1 MSLAVVTCSGES
13 VSPQQSMNFVCS
25 IPRPFARSFI
35 IFTKVPSSPPINSAI
50 ATDASLPEAMTM
62 HLIRV
67 STVWISPS
75 SRNTWDPPI
84 DFAWA
89 LVTTSSVRRIF
100 PDCRA
105 SKIRISVMIF
115 VTLAGFLGSSAFFSQ
130 ITVPVDAS
138 MRIADGA
145 VISGPVYGV
154 SSGCICCISM
164 I

>member
-1 MSLAVVTCSGES
+1 
-13 VSPQQSMNFVCS
+13 
-25 IPRPFARSFI
+25 
-35 IFTKVPSSPPINSAI
+35 
-50 ATDASLPEAMTM
+50 
-62 HLIRV
+62 
-67 STVWISPS
+67 
-75 SRNTWDPPI
+75 
-84 DFAWA
+84 
-89 LVTTSSVRRIF
+89 
-100 PDCRA
+100 
-105 SKIRISVMIF
+105 MIF

>member
-1 MSLAVVTCSGES
+1 M
-13 VSPQQSMNFVCS
+13 
-25 IPRPFARSFI
+25 
-35 IFTKVPSSPPINSAI
+35 
-50 ATDASLPEAMTM
+50 
-62 HLIRV
+62 
-67 STVWISPS
+67 
-75 SRNTWDPPI
+75 

-89 LVTTSSVRRIF
+89 LVTTSSVRWIF

-145 VISGPVYGV
+145 VISGPGSAPAAVFAIIRPLSAILLFPVPAYPFTGPIITRIPAMIPQKILFPALMLFLPP
-154 SSGCICCISM
+154 SLLSRRISPYKIWSGHSLLCHCLQNA
-164 I
+164 